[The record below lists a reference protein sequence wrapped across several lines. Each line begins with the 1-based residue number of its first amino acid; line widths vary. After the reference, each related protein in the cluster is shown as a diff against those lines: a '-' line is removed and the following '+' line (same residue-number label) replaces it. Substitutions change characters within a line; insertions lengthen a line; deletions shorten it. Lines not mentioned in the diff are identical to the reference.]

1 MQRKDF
7 RMSATPPLLGSVVDR
22 LGAEIVSGDIAEGER
37 FRLGDVEKRFGISRT
52 VAR

>member
-37 FRLGDVEKRFGISRT
+37 FRLGDVGGI
-52 VAR
+52 